1 MTRLT
6 NVEQKLK
13 GDFPLFA
20 DIIFKET
27 LQLGG
32 ITDLQ
37 RDFCE
42 TLQKSKAD
50 RLFLSCF
57 RGFGKSYLLALFAVW
72 TLYNDPDEK
81 IIVVSA
87 SSPRSKD
94 FVRFCKDVIL
104 KTPLL
109 EGMISTNRRGQDLR
123 TSIYSFDCV
132 GSKPSQFA
140 SLKAV
145 GITGQ
150 VTGSRATM
158 VIYDDVEIS
167 TNSQTETARFKL
179 AEAMKESNALLL
191 PKGKIMIIGTP
202 QSRFSIYNS
211 MDGFKT
217 FKYPIYYPDP
227 NNYKNLAP
235 FLAKKVKKNKKLL
248 NTITEKERFSE
259 DDINSRHEA
268 YGKSQFQLQYQL
280 DTTLLDELLFPLQAR
295 LLRICNVGADKAYT
309 KYKVSEEFQS
319 KGYTFTRAIPS
330 TKNMFPFDQVICSI
344 DTAGKGICE
353 NSSTILKT
361 LGGNVFIADSINHK
375 DGFTDETFKEILLKC
390 RKHGVSLIVVE
401 SNYSNGLWANLL
413 IKHLKEEKLA
423 IGVEEIFSKG
433 KKSKRI
439 VASIEPFLTA
449 GKLYADRDWWNREME
464 NPHQNLFQQLESQ
477 DPESLTSNQ
486 DDRAD
491 SLALGLAHLQSN
503 LGVNEERADHMYRTQ
518 LLEMELESV
527 IHSQDF
533 FSGKTDRGNFGSW
546 T

>member
-13 GDFPLFA
+13 KDFPLFA

-167 TNSQTETARFKL
+167 TNSQTESARFKL

-191 PKGKIMIIGTP
+191 PKGRIMIIGTP

-227 NNYKNLAP
+227 LSYKNLAP
-235 FLAKKVKKNKKLL
+235 YLAKKVKKDKKLL
-248 NTITEKERFSE
+248 NTITETERFTK

-268 YGKSQFQLQYQL
+268 YGKSQFALQYQL
-280 DTTLLDELLFPLQAR
+280 DTKLLDELLFPLQSR
-295 LLRICNVGADKAYT
+295 NIRIVPIGLEKAYT
-309 KYKVSEEFQS
+309 KYKFGGTFEE
-319 KGYTFTRAIPS
+319 KGYTLGIGKPS
-330 TKNMFPFDQVICSI
+330 TENMYPYDQIICSI

-361 LGGNVFIADSINHK
+361 LGGNVFIADSMNHK
-375 DGFTDETFKEILLKC
+375 DGFTDETFNEILKMC
-390 RKHGVSLIVVE
+390 KRHYVSLIVVE

-413 IKHLKEEKLA
+413 IKHLKEEKLE

-433 KKSKRI
+433 KKAKRI
-439 VASIEPFLTA
+439 VASVEPFLTA
-449 GKLYADRDWWNREME
+449 GKLYADKDWFIREMS
-464 NPHQNLFQQLESQ
+464 NPHQNLFQQLESI

-503 LGVNEERADHMYRTQ
+503 LGVNEDRADERYRTR

-527 IHSQDF
+527 IHSKDF
-533 FSGKTDRGNFGSW
+533 FSQKITRGNFGSW
-546 T
+546 S